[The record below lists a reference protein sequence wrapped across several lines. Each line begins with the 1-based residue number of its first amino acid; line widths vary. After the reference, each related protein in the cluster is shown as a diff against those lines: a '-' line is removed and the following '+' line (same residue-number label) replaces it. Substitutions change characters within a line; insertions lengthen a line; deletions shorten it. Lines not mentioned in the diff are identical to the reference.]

1 MTTPVILPSLGAGVK
16 DVTVLRWM
24 KDVGDKVRRGET
36 LVEVETDKIATE
48 ICAEHDGTMIEIGPT
63 AGERVATGAVLAV
76 IEEASGDGRQ
86 ASAAGS
92 ALVAARPLELVRADI
107 GEDTPTAVS
116 DQPSA
121 TPNQPSATYSG
132 PISPVVSRLIK
143 EHALDINVIAGTG
156 QNGRVTKQD
165 VLAYLDHRTAVPE
178 MSPPQPTAL
187 TSDDDE
193 VEPVSVMRG
202 RIAEHMAASQR
213 EAPHVTTFWEVDFS
227 AASAHRAQHKAD
239 AERSGVRLTYLAYVV
254 CAVAAALREHP
265 DANSHWRLV
274 KGKAGLV
281 RKREINVGIAVAVPE
296 GLLVPVIKHA
306 DELNVMGAARAIQ
319 DLADRARS
327 GALKPAD
334 MQGAT
339 FTISNHGA
347 SGSLLATPI
356 IPQPGSGILGFG
368 AVEKR
373 VKVIAVD
380 GADVIAIRPCAYLSY
395 TFDHRVLDGAGADAF
410 VCVIKKRL
418 EAWQVAS

>member
-24 KDVGDKVRRGET
+24 KDVGEPIRRGET

-48 ICAEHDGTMIEIGPT
+48 ICAERDGTVIEIGP
-63 AGERVATGAVLAV
+63 AVGDRVPTGAVLAV
-76 IEEASGDGRQ
+76 IQEASGVGP
-86 ASAAGS
+86 AGA
-92 ALVAARPLELVRADI
+92 ALVAAQPLVAAHPLETAHTEGPAI
-107 GEDTPTAVS
+107 TPSAIS

-121 TPNQPSATYSG
+121 TTNHQSTAYSG
-132 PISPVVSRLIK
+132 PISPVVSRLIT
-143 EHALDINVIAGTG
+143 EHALDINVIPGTG
-156 QNGRVTKQD
+156 QGGRVTKQD

-178 MSPPQPTAL
+178 VSAPQPPIL
-187 TSDDDE
+187 TSEDDD

-202 RIAEHMAASQR
+202 RIAERMAASQR
-213 EAPHVTTFWEVDFS
+213 EAPHVTTVWEVDFS
-227 AASAHRAQHKAD
+227 AAAAHRAKHQAE

-254 CAVAAALREHP
+254 CAVASALREHP
-265 DANSHWRLV
+265 NANSHWRLV
-274 KGKAGLV
+274 NGKAGLV

-306 DELNVMGAARAIQ
+306 DELNAMGAARAIQ

-347 SGSLLATPI
+347 TGSLLATPI
-356 IPQPGSGILGFG
+356 IPQPGSGILGLG
-368 AVEKR
+368 AIEKR
-373 VKVIAVD
+373 VKVLTVD
-380 GADVIAIRPCAYLSY
+380 GADVMAIRPCAYLSY

-410 VCVIKKRL
+410 VGAIKKRL
-418 EAWQVAS
+418 EAW